1 MNHLHV
7 DDLVAATLLR
17 SPPPHQLED
26 GVNQFL
32 LKSQQRV
39 IIRFR

>member
-1 MNHLHV
+1 V
-7 DDLVAATLLR
+7 DALLVAATAALPCP
-17 SPPPHQLED
+17 PPPHQLED